1 MQGHCK
7 ICYAI
12 RVFLLCRMQLYFCC
26 LQVHREGMCKMTKNK
41 RLIDMRQNAGDS
53 TMVQHADFFLCK
65 ATLKKNIYDGIPCTF
80 YLQIGCCCC
89 FGLFSHCRTLL
100 AAGYFAKWCLLHV
113 ELWCLLQR
121 PANREFIHIII
132 ALKLDTGVYKC
143 RYFINS
149 KFLKVWRRAAK
160 IDKANESL
168 PSMYIIFKGLPLHF
182 GCNLHIYQKT

>member
-1 MQGHCK
+1 MWHKSIFWRKPLALRAFWSNQHIGLRLQLCTTCMQGHCK

-100 AAGYFAKWCLLHV
+100 AAGYFAK
-113 ELWCLLQR
+113 
-121 PANREFIHIII
+121 
-132 ALKLDTGVYKC
+132 
-143 RYFINS
+143 
-149 KFLKVWRRAAK
+149 
-160 IDKANESL
+160 
-168 PSMYIIFKGLPLHF
+168 
-182 GCNLHIYQKT
+182 